1 MDSDHE
7 ELVTLFEEFLSD
19 MKTNPNHAFDKFSQF
34 KQKLQKHFH
43 WEEKVLFPL
52 FEERTGH
59 PGLDTTFVL
68 KNEHLQINTMFI
80 NKIHANLTTK
90 NYSEITVL
98 ALGLNEILSM
108 HRKMENDIFYPW
120 FDDSLD
126 DAARL
131 RVLELL
137 SFRTK

>member
-1 MDSDHE
+1 
-7 ELVTLFEEFLSD
+7 
-19 MKTNPNHAFDKFSQF
+19 
-34 KQKLQKHFH
+34 
-43 WEEKVLFPL
+43 
-52 FEERTGH
+52 
-59 PGLDTTFVL
+59 
-68 KNEHLQINTMFI
+68 MFI

-126 DAARL
+126 DAARM
-131 RVLELL
+131 RVLE
-137 SFRTK
+137 RWKKN